1 MMPKISRSGSHE
13 LKVTPLYL
21 HEMKDEGTGTQGA
34 AVLPCPAEEGQRPL
48 DFSLEPQARLQLDEP
63 VKLSLGRVSQRSR
76 ALYPFPLSFLPSCPL
91 FLSSCQE
98 FATCRALFLGPGKR
112 AMNNP
117 HPHRTHIPVGETTR
131 QSHTYEVAGKEKI

>member
-1 MMPKISRSGSHE
+1 MMPKISGSGSHE

-34 AVLPCPAEEGQRPL
+34 AVLPCPAEEGQRSL

-76 ALYPFPLSFLPSCPL
+76 VSLPFVLPSLLPPL
-91 FLSSCQE
+91 PEQLSRVCHMPGTVS
-98 FATCRALFLGPGKR
+98 GPWEESNEQPTPSQDSHSSGR
-112 AMNNP
+112 NNKAK
-117 HPHRTHIPVGETTR
+117 
-131 QSHTYEVAGKEKI
+131 SHV